1 MELLLRPEQGL
12 LGDIVEESS
21 PHTRRDGGYRFCVA
35 TFSGSLANQQSD
47 NNVDDYINTHELA
60 AIEVYPSG
68 AWVPL
73 QFATSIAAMC
83 GTIVLWTADALT
95 H

>member
-1 MELLLRPEQGL
+1 MHTSLVGGLRTSAVSMRGSGCVQVCLDGHPEPL
-12 LGDIVEESS
+12 
-21 PHTRRDGGYRFCVA
+21 
-35 TFSGSLANQQSD
+35 SGTDD
-47 NNVDDYINTHELA
+47 NLDDYINTHELA

-95 H
+95 Y